1 MLNIS
6 EIKNKIYAM
15 EEFNDI
21 GGTGPRLSL
30 PVLYRRGATL
40 YCVFMNY
47 GASFGDIPE
56 GYAFC
61 DMETGE
67 CSYMDSSEAMKYMGM
82 PEEIFLESLDYEA
95 VPFGPVADPGDADKL
110 FDKAV
115 KGGKIDKK
123 AYETYMATVF
133 TLAVAEGR
141 KFYFWFFK
149 EFF

>member
-1 MLNIS
+1 MLSIS
-6 EIKNKIYAM
+6 EIRNKIYNLD
-15 EEFNDI
+15 ELDDI

-67 CSYMDSSEAMKYMGM
+67 CSYMESAEAMKFMGM
-82 PEEIFLESLDYEA
+82 SEDIYLENLDYEA
-95 VPFGPVADPGDADKL
+95 VPFDPVADPGDPDEL
-110 FDKAV
+110 FEKAV
-115 KGGKIDKK
+115 KGGNINKK

-141 KFYFWFFK
+141 KFYFWFFRNML
-149 EFF
+149 